1 MDIITFV
8 RNTKATPITEL
19 LPKISAYDRSIKTT
33 SLHVALAKLFINHYT
48 GLNERRLVELLRY
61 TNLHYNSMPPTSNVE
76 TNMSK
81 IRKELKTKF
90 GYDSQQYNNSLK
102 HLVFSREQKAQNI
115 ADYSAKVFARNN
127 NCQPIKVSLINSL
140 LAYGDS
146 DNYKE
151 QIIYLLINSGSRF
164 IELFTGKFKIDKD
177 KPSHIKLSNI
187 AKTRDKDRTISKPLL
202 DKNPEKFLS
211 LLKKIRE
218 LNPESTKI
226 LINAKLQDSIGETTY
241 FLRKAY
247 ANLSYYLLDDK
258 TITKTA
264 FLARIL
270 GHEENNE
277 ATALSYQSYFIDA
290 DEPFTCCSRSC
301 TSP

>member
-8 RNTKATPITEL
+8 RNTKTAPTTEL
-19 LPKISAYDRSIKTT
+19 LGRISGYDRSIKTT

-61 TNLHYNSMPPTSNVE
+61 VNLHYNSLPPTSNVE

-90 GYDSQQYNNSLK
+90 GYDSRQYNNSLK
-102 HLVFSREQKAQNI
+102 HLVFDKVQKAKNI
-115 ADYSAKVFARNN
+115 ADYNAKVFARNN
-127 NCQPIKVSLINSL
+127 NCKPIKVSLINSL
-140 LAYGDS
+140 LSYGDS
-146 DNYKE
+146 EDYKE
-151 QIIYLLINSGSRF
+151 QIIYLLLNCGSRF
-164 IELFTGKFKIDKD
+164 IELFTGNFTLDKD
-177 KPSHIKLSNI
+177 NPSHIKLSNI

-202 DKNPEKFLS
+202 DKNPSKFLS

-226 LINAKLQDSIGETTY
+226 LINAKLQESIGETTY

-258 TITKTA
+258 TISKTTY
-264 FLARIL
+264 LAQIL
-270 GHEENNE
+270 GHEEGNE

-290 DEPFTCCSRSC
+290 DEPFAYKKET
-301 TSP
+301 

>member
-8 RNTKATPITEL
+8 RNTKTAPTTEL
-19 LPKISAYDRSIKTT
+19 LGRISGYDRSIKTT

-61 TNLHYNSMPPTSNVE
+61 VNLHYNSLPPTSNVE

-90 GYDSQQYNNSLK
+90 GYDSRQYNNSLK
-102 HLVFSREQKAQNI
+102 HLVFDRKQKAQNI

-127 NCQPIKVSLINSL
+127 NCKPIKVSLINSL

-146 DNYKE
+146 EDYKE
-151 QIIYLLINSGSRF
+151 QIIYLLLNSGSRF
-164 IELFTGKFKIDKD
+164 IELFTGNFTLDKD
-177 KPSHIKLSNI
+177 NPSYIKLSNI
-187 AKTRDKDRTISKPLL
+187 AKTRDKNRQISKPLL

-218 LNPESTKI
+218 LNPESTKV
-226 LINAKLQDSIGETTY
+226 LINAKLNDSIGETTY

-247 ANLSYYLLDDK
+247 ANLSYYLLDDPTVSK
-258 TITKTA
+258 TTY
-264 FLARIL
+264 LAQIL

-277 ATALSYQSYFIDA
+277 ATALSYQSFFIEE
-290 DEPFTCCSRSC
+290 DEPFSGGRRD
-301 TSP
+301 PLL